1 MHMSAANTDAEI
13 GPFDYSRE
21 NWSFKHSSNLNLV
34 TDGSENIN
42 DETDIWLNIKKAQVK
57 HSKKVSFVTATILED
72 IDARD
77 EFEPSLRP
85 QSTISHLSIAEEYII
100 RTTNYSRIAAE
111 SWLRY
116 CFNIINF

>member
-34 TDGSENIN
+34 TDGSENID
-42 DETDIWLNIKKAQVK
+42 DETDIWLNVNKAQVRHK
-57 HSKKVSFVTATILED
+57 KKVSFVTATIQLDNSEREE
-72 IDARD
+72 ID
-77 EFEPSLRP
+77 PNLRP
-85 QSTISHLSIAEEYII
+85 QSTISHLSIAEEYVI

-111 SWLRY
+111 SKLRY
-116 CFNIINF
+116 GLIL